1 MLLPLSPPEYAI
13 LIAAY
18 LLGSIPFGLILSRL
32 AGLGDI
38 TRQGSGNIG
47 ATNVTRLGGK
57 KLGLLTLLLDGG
69 KGAVAVLLAEWF
81 FPGSPLVAVAG
92 ALSVLG
98 HVFPLWLKFKG
109 GKGVATTLAVLLAI
123 SWPVGLCA
131 CAVWLITFALF
142 RISSLSALTSMALT
156 PLFTSF
162 YSPSPIAFLTLFLAV
177 LVILRHHQNIRR
189 LLEGS
194 EKSKKEKK

>member
-1 MLLPLSPPEYAI
+1 MLPEYAL
-13 LIAAY
+13 LIFSY

-69 KGAVAVLLAEWF
+69 KGAVAVCVTERF
-81 FPGSPLVAVAG
+81 FPGTGTVALAG

-109 GKGVATTLAVLLAI
+109 GKGVATTLAVFLAI

-131 CAVWLITFALF
+131 CLLWIATFAIF
-142 RISSLSALTSMALT
+142 RISSLSAITSMALT
-156 PLFTSF
+156 PLFASLYAPT
-162 YSPSPIAFLTLFLAV
+162 PVALLTLFLSI
-177 LVILRHHQNIRR
+177 LVIARHHQNIRR
-189 LLEGS
+189 LLEGT
-194 EKSKKEKK
+194 EKTRK